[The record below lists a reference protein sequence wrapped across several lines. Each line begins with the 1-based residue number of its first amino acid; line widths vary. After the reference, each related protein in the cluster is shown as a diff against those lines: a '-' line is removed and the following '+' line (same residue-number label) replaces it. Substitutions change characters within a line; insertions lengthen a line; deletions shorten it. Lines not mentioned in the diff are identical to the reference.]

1 MISEV
6 NWTRP
11 LKWTVVIFPFGKQ
24 ISIWQGV
31 TFLSIWALQ
40 VMWYVA
46 PESSIQSD
54 EVWQSK
60 RQIDVTEEQYIPDWG
75 GSAVKDVWDWFSKVN
90 SCWYCSADKVL
101 ERETERGGLSF
112 SATACSPDWRMMSH
126 ISLNLSHK
134 LVIVVENFE
143 NLLAPVLFLG
153 GNPIKW

>member
-75 GSAVKDVWDWFSKVN
+75 GSVV
-90 SCWYCSADKVL
+90 KVL
-101 ERETERGGLSF
+101 ERERETERGGLSF
-112 SATACSPDWRMMSH
+112 SATACSPDWRMMSQY
-126 ISLNLSHK
+126 
-134 LVIVVENFE
+134 
-143 NLLAPVLFLG
+143 
-153 GNPIKW
+153 